1 MKDPIETLANEQLYE
16 LAADVQVQL
25 EKGSGTRPVLW
36 LLTQQRAKASEAM
49 AKLVDVDAIET
60 KAIRSLQ
67 NEIRL
72 YGDLVT
78 SCQNLILRGR
88 EADAEIAERDR
99 SDMADI
105 VGQMSSEEQR
115 LHGFQQQDQD

>member
-1 MKDPIETLANEQLYE
+1 MKDPIEALSEEHLYA

-25 EKGSGTRPVLW
+25 EKGTGTRPVLW
-36 LLTQQRAKASEAM
+36 LLAQQRAKANEAM
-49 AKLVDVDAIET
+49 GKLVDVDATET
-60 KAIRSLQ
+60 EAIRTLQ

-78 SCQNLILRGR
+78 SCQELIVRGR
-88 EADAEIAERDR
+88 EADAQIAERDR

-105 VGQMSSEEQR
+105 VGQMSSDERR
-115 LHGFQQQDQD
+115 LHGFQPQGDD